1 MNADFAAQFAAQ
13 FAQVLAAAVAA
24 GRMLYLGLGKRFP
37 ALLGY
42 LIFIACSS
50 LCYSI
55 LDPRSKPFFWVYVFL
70 MPLESIFKIFA
81 VRELVMLTFDNYP
94 GIRTVGRWT
103 MYAGL
108 VISITASLLLTR
120 VFWTVGAHGR
130 QKWGLFYFEVAQRSI
145 VFALAVVII
154 AIIFVLSKYPLNLG
168 RNTYVSCT
176 FFSVLFLSEAAQLF
190 VDAMMR
196 ELYNRYADWT
206 EQFIIVFC
214 LVGWAALLK
223 PQTATAARVAFTG
236 PQEDLLLQQLDS
248 LNRLMSRAA
257 RQ

>member
-1 MNADFAAQFAAQ
+1 MSPDFAAQFAQAI
-13 FAQVLAAAVAA
+13 AAAVAA

-42 LIFIACSS
+42 VVFAACSS

-55 LDPRSKPFFWVYVFL
+55 LDRTSKPYFWVYVSL
-70 MPLESIFKIFA
+70 TPLESIFKIFA
-81 VRELVMLTFDNYP
+81 VRELIMLTFDNYP
-94 GIRTVGRWT
+94 GVRTIGRWT

-108 VISITASLLLTR
+108 AIAVIASLLLTR
-120 VFWTVGAHGR
+120 AFWTVGAHGR

-154 AIIFVLSKYPLNLG
+154 AIIFVLSKYPLHLG
-168 RNTYVSCT
+168 RNTYVSCA
-176 FFSVLFLSEAAQLF
+176 FFSVLFLSEATQLF

-196 ELYNRYADWT
+196 DLFNSYVDRT
-206 EQFIIVFC
+206 EQFVIVFC

-223 PQTATAARVAFTG
+223 PQAATVARVGFTG
-236 PQEDLLLQQLDS
+236 PQEDRLLQQLNS
-248 LNRLMSRAA
+248 LNQLMTRAA

>member
-1 MNADFAAQFAAQ
+1 MNPDFAAQ
-13 FAQVLAAAVAA
+13 FAQVIAAGMAA

-42 LIFIACSS
+42 LLFIAGSS
-50 LCYSI
+50 FCYSI
-55 LDPRSKPFFWVYVFL
+55 LDRGSKSYFWAYLSLV
-70 MPLESIFKIFA
+70 PLESVFRIFA
-81 VRELVMLTFDNYP
+81 VRELVMLTFKNYP

-108 VISITASLLLTR
+108 AIALTASILITR
-120 VFWTVGAHGR
+120 VFWTAGANGR

-154 AIIFVLSKYPLNLG
+154 GIIFVLSKYPLHLG
-168 RNTYVSCT
+168 RNTYVSCA

-206 EQFIIVFC
+206 EQLIIVFC
-214 LVGWAALLK
+214 LIGWAALLK
-223 PQTATAARVAFTG
+223 PEAATVSRVAFTG
-236 PQEDLLLQQLDS
+236 PQDDRLLQQLNS
-248 LNRLMSRAA
+248 LNQLMSRAA

>member
-1 MNADFAAQFAAQ
+1 MSPGFASQ
-13 FAQVLAAAVAA
+13 FAQVIAAAVAA
-24 GRMLYLGLGKRFP
+24 SRMLYLGLGKRFP

-55 LDPRSKPFFWVYVFL
+55 LDPRSKSYFYVYVSL
-70 MPLESIFKIFA
+70 SPLESIFKIFA

-94 GIRTVGRWT
+94 GLRTIGRWT

-108 VISITASLLLTR
+108 AVAVTASLLLTR
-120 VFWTVGAHGR
+120 AFWTVGSHGR
-130 QKWGLFYFEVAQRSI
+130 QKWGVFYLEVAQRSV
-145 VFALAVVII
+145 VFALAIVII
-154 AIIFVLSKYPLNLG
+154 AIIFVLSKYPLHLG

-176 FFSVLFLSEAAQLF
+176 FFSVLFLSEAVQLF

-196 ELYNRYADWT
+196 ELYNRYVDWT
-206 EQFIIVFC
+206 EQFVIVFC

-223 PQTATAARVAFTG
+223 PQTATVTRVAFAG
-236 PQEDLLLQQLDS
+236 PQEDRLLEQLNS
-248 LNRLMSRAA
+248 LNQLMSRAA